1 MRYAL
6 LTLLLALAIAFDLA
20 IFLAASE
27 EPRGA
32 FDPHHPATLLPIV
45 IDRLHALGGQVREF
59 DAGHF
64 LDVLAAPYRERL
76 RHEGPP
82 PPPDP

>member
-6 LTLLLALAIAFDLA
+6 LTLLLVLAIAFDLA
-20 IFLAASE
+20 IFIAASD
-27 EPRGA
+27 EPLGA
-32 FDPHHPATLLPIV
+32 FDPHRPATLVPV
-45 IDRLHALGGQVREF
+45 VMDRLRSLGAQVREF

-76 RHEGPP
+76 RHEGPSP
-82 PPPDP
+82 APAP